1 MAALTVNKG
10 AFYPGVT
17 QNIETSDITQLS
29 NAVGVTTSILRITC
43 QQDTY
48 IQVTNTDDAA
58 AATTDSMMILGGG
71 TEFITVPSPPPA
83 PASPPNSTPAP
94 GVQYLACISVLQ
106 VSTSG
111 IVSITELTGF
121 PAQTGG

>member
-17 QNIETSDITQLS
+17 QNILTSGTSQISDP
-29 NAVGVTTSILRITC
+29 VGATTSIIRISC
-43 QQDTY
+43 QHDTY
-48 IQVTNTDDAA
+48 VQITNTNDAA
-58 AATTDSMMILGGG
+58 DATTDSMMILGGG

-94 GVQYLACISVLQ
+94 GVQYLACVSVLQ
-106 VSTSG
+106 VALAG

-121 PAQTGG
+121 PAQPGG

>member
-17 QNIETSDITQLS
+17 QNILTTGSSQLS
-29 NAVGVTTSILRITC
+29 NPVGTTTSIIRISC
-43 QQDTY
+43 QHDTY
-48 IQVTNTDDAA
+48 VQITNTDEAA
-58 AATTDSMMILGGG
+58 SATTSSMLILGGG

-94 GVQYLACISVLQ
+94 GVQYLACVSVLQ
-106 VSTSG
+106 VSVAG

-121 PAQTGG
+121 PAQPGG

>member
-17 QNIETSDITQLS
+17 QNILTSGTSQTSDP
-29 NAVGVTTSILRITC
+29 VGATTSIIRISC
-43 QQDTY
+43 QHDTY
-48 IQVTNTDDAA
+48 VQITNTNDAA
-58 AATTDSMMILGGG
+58 DATTDSMMILGGG

-83 PASPPNSTPAP
+83 PSSPPNSTPAP
-94 GVQYLACISVLQ
+94 GVQYLACVSVLQ
-106 VSTSG
+106 VALAG

-121 PAQTGG
+121 PAQPGG

>member
-17 QNIETSDITQLS
+17 QNILTTGSSQTSS
-29 NAVGVTTSILRITC
+29 PVGATTSIIRITC
-43 QQDTY
+43 QHDTY
-48 IQVTNTDDAA
+48 VQITNSNTLAP
-58 AATTDSMMILGGG
+58 ATTSSMIILGGA

-94 GVQYLACISVLQ
+94 GVQYLACVSVLQ
-106 VSTSG
+106 VTIAG
-111 IVSITELTGF
+111 LVSITELSGL

>member
-17 QNIETSDITQLS
+17 QNILTSDTSQLS
-29 NAVGVTTSILRITC
+29 DPVGATTSIIRITC
-43 QQDTY
+43 QHDTY
-48 IQVTNTDDAA
+48 VQVTNTNDAA
-58 AATTDSMMILGGG
+58 DATTDSMLILGGG

-83 PASPPNSTPAP
+83 PASPPNSTTAP

-106 VSTSG
+106 VAVAG
-111 IVSITELTGF
+111 IVSITQLTGF
-121 PAQTGG
+121 PAQPGG

>member
-17 QNIETSDITQLS
+17 QNILTSGTSQTSDP
-29 NAVGVTTSILRITC
+29 VGATTSIIRISC
-43 QQDTY
+43 QHDTY
-48 IQVTNTDDAA
+48 VQITNTNDAA
-58 AATTDSMMILGGG
+58 DATTDSMMILGGG

-94 GVQYLACISVLQ
+94 GVQYLACVSVLQ
-106 VSTSG
+106 VALAG

-121 PAQTGG
+121 PAQPGG

>member
-17 QNIETSDITQLS
+17 QNILTTGTSQLS
-29 NAVGVTTSILRITC
+29 NAVGATTSIIRITC

-48 IQVTNTDDAA
+48 VQITNSNAA
-58 AATTDSMMILGGG
+58 APATTDSMLMLGGS

-94 GVQYLACISVLQ
+94 GVQYLAAIAVLQ
-106 VSTSG
+106 VTTPG

-121 PAQTGG
+121 PAQPGG

>member
-17 QNIETSDITQLS
+17 QNILTSGTSQLS
-29 NAVGVTTSILRITC
+29 DPVGATTSIIRITC
-43 QQDTY
+43 QHDTY
-48 IQVTNTDDAA
+48 VQVTNTNDAA
-58 AATTDSMMILGGG
+58 DATTDSMLILGGG

-83 PASPPNSTPAP
+83 PASPPNSTTAP

-106 VSTSG
+106 VALAG
-111 IVSITELTGF
+111 IVSITQLTGF
-121 PAQTGG
+121 PAQPGG